1 MINTDIH
8 TPVGSAVGRYRPGS
22 HKIGR
27 SAYAGKAKSRL
38 PRIHVEET
46 RSVNVYGG
54 NRFRHPGR
62 ADNMLD
68 QEMKNGRQ
76 NLDRSATHWVP
87 RHVIRNIK
95 VENAMKKA
103 KEPRQCHV
111 LSCSSSCSSAS

>member
-46 RSVNVYGG
+46 TRTKVYRGD
-54 NRFRHPGR
+54 RFRSPGS
-62 ADNMLD
+62 AYNTID
-68 QEMKNGRQ
+68 QELKRRETVC
-76 NLDRSATHWVP
+76 RSAT
-87 RHVIRNIK
+87 
-95 VENAMKKA
+95 
-103 KEPRQCHV
+103 
-111 LSCSSSCSSAS
+111 L